1 MDKETLII
9 IWVVM
14 VYLMLLAIS
23 VINATTNKKHRQEC
37 KDKSNVIDKW
47 INNSIFK
54 ETINK
59 QEEEHSL
66 DTLKKALEYSKD
78 ENNLLR
84 ENWDKEVRIIKEE
97 ASRENGQLKE
107 IVENLKK
114 ELDHQINLSS
124 NIDKYLANAL
134 DLKLKEQK
142 YLDEFYST
150 KNSTN
155 YYLDK
160 RVMNINDGYQIRYKL
175 YATKEKL

>member
-23 VINATTNKKHRQEC
+23 VINATTNKKHKQEC
-37 KDKSNVIDKW
+37 KDKSDVIDKW
-47 INNSIFK
+47 INSSIFK

-59 QEEEHSL
+59 QEEEYSL
-66 DTLKKALEYSKD
+66 NTLKKALEYSKD
-78 ENNLLR
+78 ENKLLR
-84 ENWDKEVRIIKEE
+84 ENCDKEVKTIKEE
-97 ASRENGQLKE
+97 ASKEREQLKE
-107 IVENLKK
+107 TVEDLKK
-114 ELDHQINLSS
+114 ELDHQINLST

-134 DLKLKEQK
+134 DLKLKEQR
-142 YLDEFYST
+142 YLDEFYSQ

-155 YYLDK
+155 YSLDK
-160 RVMNINDGYQIRYKL
+160 RIVNINDGYQIRYKL